1 MMAHRG
7 PDTDLAEQTYT
18 ECWDQFQTWMSRHT
32 SKTIHFDRLFDLED
46 EADEELDE
54 SLFHIESQNHTVY
67 ETDRELRASYYD
79 RIEINMED
87 ELLEPTLGPCPNS
100 THWINTFTTKRIRQY
115 SSFSHI
121 RHLNY
126 IRGDVWIRKRTG
138 ERVRV
143 ASAGGDDEKSESED
157 DGEGKQSGNKRKNR
171 KEEKEK
177 EPPIEIR
184 ESLMDV
190 EEARE
195 CVLSRKL
202 VNLEADGL
210 TATNQESMPF
220 IPPEMKSQRMQE
232 SLFHYEGSFIDVEA
246 WQHVDAGWDNNE
258 DIIGAETVR
267 RLLYIHQLT
276 EERID
281 RTKVI
286 PRDIRE
292 LYHFLRHRT
301 YPDLDVIF
309 PRTPPLPHLPLDE
322 WTQKDEQAT
331 LASRIK
337 EKAFNIC
344 CKIHCQAIMC
354 PIHYTARERALT
366 EQPAHE
372 TQEAQEADTVIR
384 RGRGPQ
390 IPRWEVPKLPA
401 HKLFAKF
408 KREKRERCGEDCFY
422 SLGVPEHGDSSFD
435 VTEPEFDP
443 DARTQ
448 ADIES
453 IWKVDPDA
461 VPCDVAALSWDKVT
475 CRQAY
480 NIRNGLYGHLLEP
493 EPDENDPGIEE
504 RRGGYSGGGIRR
516 KIFPALEE
524 CDHPGPCVNNPY
536 CPCYTSGRHCIR
548 DCRCDI
554 ECKHRRTGCACGPSS
569 KPLCVIPKPSK
580 NSKDKDDQEYSPQ
593 GTSKSKCKCA
603 DNGLECDPEL
613 CKKCKARSNRV
624 HYPGNLITCIDGGPC
639 KNVGILMRR
648 WKPTVVKPSQFGN
661 GLFLAGYAYE
671 NDVVSGKSLTE
682 FDLNTL
688 NRNAQITW
696 VTFAFHGPR
705 TGEAKA
711 NGRNYLFDIPRYGKF
726 SIDAGYTG
734 NESRFANHPNNGDPN
749 CYARYVWSGD
759 EKHIGIYALE
769 NIWSGSEL
777 FLNYGEN

>member
-1 MMAHRG
+1 
-7 PDTDLAEQTYT
+7 
-18 ECWDQFQTWMSRHT
+18 
-32 SKTIHFDRLFDLED
+32 
-46 EADEELDE
+46 
-54 SLFHIESQNHTVY
+54 
-67 ETDRELRASYYD
+67 
-79 RIEINMED
+79 
-87 ELLEPTLGPCPNS
+87 
-100 THWINTFTTKRIRQY
+100 
-115 SSFSHI
+115 
-121 RHLNY
+121 
-126 IRGDVWIRKRTG
+126 
-138 ERVRV
+138 
-143 ASAGGDDEKSESED
+143 
-157 DGEGKQSGNKRKNR
+157 
-171 KEEKEK
+171 
-177 EPPIEIR
+177 
-184 ESLMDV
+184 
-190 EEARE
+190 
-195 CVLSRKL
+195 
-202 VNLEADGL
+202 
-210 TATNQESMPF
+210 MPF

-232 SLFHYEGSFIDVEA
+232 SLFHYEGSFIDIEA

-475 CRQAY
+475 CRQSLSPMKMTLELRKDGAAIAEEELEEKSFQHWR
-480 NIRNGLYGHLLEP
+480 NAITLVDIVSGIVDVTLNANTAARDALADRARNLSALSQNPQKIAKTKMTKSTAPKVPPKASVNVPTMGWSVIRNYAK
-493 EPDENDPGIEE
+493 N
-504 RRGGYSGGGIRR
+504 
-516 KIFPALEE
+516 
-524 CDHPGPCVNNPY
+524 V
-536 CPCYTSGRHCIR
+536 
-548 DCRCDI
+548 
-554 ECKHRRTGCACGPSS
+554 KHACF
-569 KPLCVIPKPSK
+569 
-580 NSKDKDDQEYSPQ
+580 
-593 GTSKSKCKCA
+593 
-603 DNGLECDPEL
+603 
-613 CKKCKARSNRV
+613 R
-624 HYPGNLITCIDGGPC
+624 DGGPC

-671 NDVVSGKSLTE
+671 NDVVSDYMG
-682 FDLNTL
+682 DLCL
-688 NRNAQITW
+688 
-696 VTFAFHGPR
+696 PR
-705 TGEAKA
+705 TSYRRSLVAKA

-777 FLNYGEN
+777 FLNYGENFWTGGDPDGEIPSEQGSEEDTSEVEILEGDTEEIEQEVSDESVDL